1 MLVNAGE
8 KRWGGKERTPGKEQR
23 VRQSGGHADGQGPAA
38 CLPKPS
44 THKRLGSSPTELLA
58 SCVMKMCLK
67 PLGLGKCGR
76 EHNPKKLFVIEKN
89 PIQLNTGH
97 RGHKNPVKAEE
108 LPGLSTLN
116 KIIFDTRVIPKLDLS
131 CFFFFNASFW

>member
-1 MLVNAGE
+1 M
-8 KRWGGKERTPGKEQR
+8 KEQR
-23 VRQSGGHADGQGPAA
+23 VLQSGGHEDGQGPAA
-38 CLPKPS
+38 CLPRPS
-44 THKRLGSSPTELLA
+44 THKRPGSSPMELLA

-89 PIQLNTGH
+89 PIKLNPGH

-116 KIIFDTRVIPKLDLS
+116 KIIFYTRVIPKLDLS
-131 CFFFFNASFW
+131 FFVFFF